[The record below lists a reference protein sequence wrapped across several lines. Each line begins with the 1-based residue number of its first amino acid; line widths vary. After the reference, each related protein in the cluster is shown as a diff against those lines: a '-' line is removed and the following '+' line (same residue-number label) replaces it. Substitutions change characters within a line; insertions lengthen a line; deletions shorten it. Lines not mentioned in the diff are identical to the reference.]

1 MTFETR
7 IKMPAFFVLVLGM
20 IATSPVNSAQA
31 SFVMLMVEVINPAAN
46 TLWNASVQ
54 STLSEQDWDQI
65 EQAVRTLTRASMVV
79 SAGGDVPAQRDLTQ
93 SQEWQEWSAR
103 FTATL
108 QAASRASNDKDRQ
121 ALTAASNRL
130 VDVCEGCHMVVAA
143 RQAGRK

>member
-1 MTFETR
+1 MTFEPR

-20 IATSPVNSAQA
+20 IAASPVSSAQV
-31 SFVMLMVEVINPAAN
+31 SFVMLMVDDINPAAN
-46 TLWNASVQ
+46 TLWNASIKD
-54 STLSEQDWDQI
+54 TLSEQDWDQI
-65 EQAVRTLTRASMVV
+65 KQAVGRLTAASMVV
-79 SAGGDVPAQRDLTQ
+79 SAGVPAQRDLTQ
-93 SQEWQEWSAR
+93 SREWQEWSAR

-143 RQAGRK
+143 WQVGRK

>member
-1 MTFETR
+1 MTFEPR

-20 IATSPVNSAQA
+20 IAASPVSSAQM
-31 SFVMLMVEVINPAAN
+31 SFVMLMVDDINPAAN
-46 TLWNASVQ
+46 TLWNASIKD
-54 STLSEQDWDQI
+54 TLSEQDWDQI
-65 EQAVRTLTRASMVV
+65 KQAVGRLTAASMVV
-79 SAGGDVPAQRDLTQ
+79 SAGVPAQRDLTQ
-93 SQEWQEWSAR
+93 SQEWREWSAR

-143 RQAGRK
+143 RQVGRK